1 MIMRRISL
9 LIMCLVTA
17 LAISCNKEPE
27 QLSSLRQRIA
37 ELEDQEKELP
47 DAAPAEQSDFK
58 IEFGQEYIWV
68 DAGSKTSVHYGLT
81 KSGSVQATVDNGW
94 SVTVHQSGQDG
105 GELEIVAPD
114 PASPSVVAVKATD
127 GSGNVAETFI
137 RVMVRNPY
145 GEVKGPGI
153 DVMAYNGFTDYLATP
168 ENFQKLVE
176 AGVTMISVEGEDDVY
191 GPGWRNQC
199 RLAEAAGIKVVLF
212 LGWTWQRYVVD
223 PEHFTGLDELI
234 KETLDY
240 PAICAYQIIDEPDTY
255 MAYSLAM
262 AKTKINELAPG
273 RPVYINLHPSSVSPA
288 GMGATTY
295 EEYVEFFANVCNLEF
310 ITFDQYPVFIW
321 GVEDSWYRSLNTVY
335 DTAKRHGIRFW
346 AFIQSCWE
354 HSRVDPSLETIRLQ
368 GNINLAY
375 GAQCNQYFV
384 WRATSGTNY
393 APIMSDGEYKQV
405 YYDCK
410 EYDRELHNR
419 EFVFAN
425 CDVRKVRHI
434 GYNYYIHGSAFTN
447 DDLPDAIGDL
457 TVDDCALVS
466 FIGNSGNDYV
476 VVCNKAYD
484 KKLKASLTFTRTVY
498 TIDREGEFSEQQPG
512 VKDFMIDEGDM
523 LVIKYR

>member
-1 MIMRRISL
+1 MRKVAIYIL
-9 LIMCLVTA
+9 WLAAAFATA
-17 LAISCNKEPE
+17 CNKDKDLVA
-27 QLSSLRQRIA
+27 QLESQKA
-37 ELEDQEKELP
+37 EAESVVKEIP
-47 DAAPAEQSDFK
+47 DATEPVAS
-58 IEFGQEYIWV
+58 EFRVQFDKEYLWV
-68 DAGSKTSVHYGLT
+68 DAAGSVSLHYTLSEAGT
-81 KSGSVQATVDNGW
+81 VEVTADGGWSATVNKSGET
-94 SVTVHQSGQDG
+94 G
-105 GELEIVAPD
+105 GEIVVNAPD
-114 PASPSVVAVKATD
+114 PASPAVLAVKATD

-145 GEVKGPGI
+145 GEVKSPGI
-153 DVMAYNGFTDYLATP
+153 EVMAYNGFTDALSTA
-168 ENFQKLVE
+168 ENFRKLAE
-176 AGVTMISVEGEDDVY
+176 AGVTMLSVEGEDDVY

-199 RLAEAAGIKVVLF
+199 RLAEEYGIKVVLF

-223 PEHFTGLDELI
+223 PEHFTGLDDLI

-255 MAYSLAM
+255 IVPYLAM
-262 AKTKINELAPG
+262 AKDKINQLAPG

-295 EEYVEFFANVCNLEF
+295 EEYVEYFALKCNLEF

-321 GVEDSWYRSLNTVY
+321 GVEDCWYRSLNVVS
-335 DTAKRHGIRFW
+335 DTAKRHGIPFW
-346 AFIQSCWE
+346 AFIQSCREWN
-354 HSRVDPSLETIRLQ
+354 RVDPSLETLRLQ
-368 GNINLAY
+368 GNINMAY

-405 YYDCK
+405 YYDCM

-434 GYNYYIHGSAFTN
+434 GYNYYLHGAGFSNA
-447 DDLPDAIGDL
+447 DLPEAISDL
-457 TVDDCALVS
+457 EVDDCALVS
-466 FIGNSGNDYV
+466 FIGNSGNEYV

-484 KKLKASLTFTRTVY
+484 RKLNAEMTFTREVY
-498 TIDREGEFSEQQPG
+498 TIDREGEFTLQEPG
-512 VKDFMIDEGDM
+512 TRGFTIDEGDM
-523 LVIKYR
+523 LVIKWR